1 MQGEAYPCAPGT
13 VLRKFP
19 NPLSLRCRRPA
30 PPCSPSRVRSVR
42 TPVLPLATPT
52 HTSVHEVRQ
61 RLAAPPPASP
71 ELGRNLRSGSSS
83 SRGPRGAGVSGAVTC
98 WAISTELL
106 GPRRSSFSGEGKAR
120 KVETSAGGGEDRT
133 GAGSW
138 GTGGTGGSG
147 EVHVQTPC
155 PEGRPSLGPLKAQT
169 PEFPQVPQ
177 G

>member
-1 MQGEAYPCAPGT
+1 MKGEAYPCAPGT

-19 NPLSLRCRRPA
+19 NPLSLRCPRPTL
-30 PPCSPSRVRSVR
+30 PCSPSCVRRVR
-42 TPVLPLATPT
+42 TPVPPLVTPMY
-52 HTSVHEVRQ
+52 TSVHYIQ
-61 RLAAPPPASP
+61 CLAALPPASP
-71 ELGRNLRSGSSS
+71 ELCWNLCSGSSS
-83 SRGPRGAGVSGAVTC
+83 SRGPSGAGVSGAVTC

-155 PEGRPSLGPLKAQT
+155 PEGRPSLGLLKAQT